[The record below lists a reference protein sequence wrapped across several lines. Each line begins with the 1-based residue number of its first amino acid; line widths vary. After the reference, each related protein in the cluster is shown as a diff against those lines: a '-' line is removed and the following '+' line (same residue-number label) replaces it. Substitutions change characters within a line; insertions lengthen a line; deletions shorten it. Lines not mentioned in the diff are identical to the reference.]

1 MTKHTE
7 AYVAALSPKQRR
19 VAQIGVLFVPIVKQV
34 TEIFRVGSLAFYYAF
49 KKPIRWREVVQQ
61 AFFIGNRSLAFV
73 MIVLGF
79 LGMILI
85 FQSGFQAKRIVGDLQ
100 GMGALYLQLLFRE
113 FAPTVTA
120 LMLAT
125 RVGTGIAAEI
135 GSMVVTEQVD
145 ALRMNNAEPIQ
156 YLVVPRLIASVVMT
170 YVLSCIALCV
180 AFGTGMFVANTVF
193 EVNVATF
200 YNTSLLE
207 WGDLVIFSLKAL
219 AYGITIPIIASQAGL
234 AAFGGSE
241 GVGTA
246 TTMSVVNASLAVTIL
261 DFILSGVGYVF
272 FFS

>member
-1 MTKHTE
+1 MTKHTQ
-7 AYVAALSPKQRR
+7 AYVAALNPTQRR
-19 VAQIGVLFVPIVKQV
+19 IAQLGVVFVPIVTQV
-34 TEIFRVGSLAFYYAF
+34 TDILRVGSLAFYYAF

-61 AFFIGNRSLAFV
+61 SFFIGNRSLAFV

-145 ALRMNNAEPIQ
+145 ALRDERRGQLDGDA
-156 YLVVPRLIASVVMT
+156 
-170 YVLSCIALCV
+170 
-180 AFGTGMFVANTVF
+180 
-193 EVNVATF
+193 
-200 YNTSLLE
+200 
-207 WGDLVIFSLKAL
+207 GDLHL
-219 AYGITIPIIASQAGL
+219 
-234 AAFGGSE
+234 GGSE
-241 GVGTA
+241 GSKRQRPGRDGEGEPV
-246 TTMSVVNASLAVTIL
+246 
-261 DFILSGVGYVF
+261 SGHHDLVF
-272 FFS
+272 RGARVHGPRLHEGGGADRRV